1 MNATLETHGKKILIG
16 IGALL
21 IFWLVGK
28 ILIWDWM
35 ITRQYCQ
42 IGHSFMVTRK
52 TGDTAPLDSYAKDSQ
67 QGVQEQMK
75 GPGRHFVNPF
85 TYTVRRLED
94 VVVKPG
100 QICVIK
106 NNIGQ
111 DLPAG
116 RFIADAGE
124 KGTLRNVLTPG
135 TWRINPHG
143 QSHETVRATT
153 IRPGYV
159 GVQTL
164 RENRKDPVSGKAQ
177 KKGILAETLQPGLY
191 YINPREIKI
200 DIVEIGYQVWSQAP
214 EFSWVNVKDKSGKE
228 LRIKQFVK
236 GTGVS
241 FPLADGKE
249 MYLDFTVVWGIFPEN
264 APRLITEY
272 GTVEMAES
280 KIIEPQVLSICKNL
294 GSNLTT
300 KEFIEGKTREEFQAK
315 VTTALQEMGKKK
327 GIDILIALVRSFHPA
342 EDIKATIQE
351 RMLAEEEQKT
361 LLIEQETDRVAA
373 RLEEAEKMV
382 EIAIKDFDGETAAL
396 VAQEKEDGA
405 AKAAETMAEAD
416 KAVATLNRTEKE
428 VKAEARIIEG
438 QAKADVTEALKKAE
452 AMEKKLLITAFGGP
466 DNYNLSQ
473 FAEGLPDDLKIRYLS
488 HGTGTLWTS
497 PNMNLK
503 DLSAKKILENATNK
517 TAPSPAAPR
526 PVNTTPRTP

>member
-1 MNATLETHGKKILIG
+1 VEIIMNAPMQKYGKRTLAG
-16 IGALL
+16 IGAVLA
-21 IFWLVGK
+21 IFLVGK
-28 ILIWDWM
+28 VLIWDWM
-35 ITRQYCQ
+35 ITRQYCH
-42 IGHSFMVTRK
+42 IGYSLMIIRK
-52 TGDTAPLDSYAKDSQ
+52 TGEIAPSDSYADDNQ
-67 QGVQEQMK
+67 QGVQEQMR
-75 GPGRHFVNPF
+75 GPGRHFLNPF
-85 TYTVRRLED
+85 TYSTQRVPD
-94 VVVKPG
+94 IVVKPG
-100 QICVIK
+100 EICLLK
-106 NNIGQ
+106 NNIGK

-124 KGTLRNVLTPG
+124 KGTLRKVLTPG
-135 TWRINPHG
+135 TWRINRHG
-143 QSHETVRATT
+143 QTHEMAPATI

-164 RENRKDPVSGKAQ
+164 REARTNPKTGDIQ
-177 KKGILAETLQPGLY
+177 KKGILDETLQPGLY

-200 DIVEIGYQVWSQAP
+200 DIVEIGYQDWSRAP
-214 EFSWVNVKDKSGKE
+214 EFSWVNVTDKTGKA
-228 LRIKQFVK
+228 LRIKEFVK

-264 APRLITEY
+264 APRLIKEY

-300 KEFIEGKTREEFQAK
+300 KEFIEGKTREEFQVK

-351 RMLAEEEQKT
+351 RMIAEEEQKT
-361 LLIEQETDRVAA
+361 LLIEQETDTIAA
-373 RLEEAEKMV
+373 RLQEAEKMV
-382 EIAIKDFDGETAAL
+382 EIEIKSFDGETAAL

-428 VKAEARIIEG
+428 VNAEARIIEG
-438 QAKADVTEALKKAE
+438 QAEADVTEALKKAE
-452 AMEKKLLITAFGGP
+452 AMEKQLLITAFGGP

-473 FAEGLPDDLKIRYLS
+473 FAEGLPEDLKIRYLS
-488 HGTGTLWTS
+488 HGPGTLWTN

-503 DLSAKKILENATNK
+503 DLSAKKILQDATKKIAPTPK
-517 TAPSPAAPR
+517 TP
-526 PVNTTPRTP
+526 